1 MMKKQLVVII
11 IVFFIFS
18 CRNENK
24 NKIIFDQ
31 KPVPKLAMTE
41 AEVYDKVLG
50 MMVGSG
56 IGDAMGAPTEMWSRD
71 AIQLEYGFVDKLDS
85 MVREPSPEGT
95 WKINLPAGGTT
106 DDSRWKV
113 LTAQYLLTQ
122 NQDLNAT
129 DFASFIMKKYK
140 SDVENFK
147 KIDAFSPEP
156 YEENTRKMAWLQE
169 WALVAKP
176 FVVKD
181 YIAYNKALSR
191 FYGGEMVCGGML
203 YAPAIGVF
211 YPKNPLKAYNET
223 YKISIFDIGYAR
235 DISGLVA
242 AMTAAAIDKNATKES
257 VLDVLRSIDP
267 EGFFKSR
274 LVGRTSYRILRDALF
289 ISKQAKAI
297 SVINEK
303 LPKAKRLK
311 ANALYISQMYEAF
324 RLLDEKNQ
332 DMPFHAGEIHLQV
345 LTAMIF
351 SDFDFEKTMAFLV
364 NLGRDNDTTSAVAG
378 GILGAF
384 YGYEKLPNEMKT
396 KVMKVGKQQL
406 DIDFEDI
413 ARKLTKKIIERES

>member
-1 MMKKQLVVII
+1 M
-11 IVFFIFS
+11 
-18 CRNENK
+18 
-24 NKIIFDQ
+24 
-31 KPVPKLAMTE
+31 
-41 AEVYDKVLG
+41 
-50 MMVGSG
+50 
-56 IGDAMGAPTEMWSRD
+56 
-71 AIQLEYGFVDKLDS
+71 
-85 MVREPSPEGT
+85 
-95 WKINLPAGGTT
+95 NLPAGGTT

-122 NQDLNAT
+122 NQDLNAS
-129 DFASFIMKKYK
+129 DFASFIMKQYK

-147 KIDAFSPEP
+147 RIDAFSPEP
-156 YEENTRKMAWLQE
+156 YEENSRKMAWLQE

-181 YIAYNKALSR
+181 FNAYNKALNR

-203 YAPAIGVF
+203 YAPAIGAF
-211 YPKNPLKAYNET
+211 YPKNSLKAYNET

-242 AMTAAAIDKNATKES
+242 AMTAAAMNKNATKES
-257 VLDVLRSIDP
+257 ILDVLRSIDP

-274 LVGRTSYRILRDALF
+274 LVGRTSYRILRDALY
-289 ISKQAKAI
+289 ISKQAKTI
-297 SVINEK
+297 TTINEK
-303 LPKAKRLK
+303 LPKAKHL
-311 ANALYISQMYEAF
+311 NVDALYLSQMYEAF

-384 YGYEKLPNEMKT
+384 YGYEKLPKVMKT
-396 KVMKVGKQQL
+396 KVMKVGKEQL
-406 DIDFEDI
+406 SIDFEDI